1 MQMSRR
7 SLSMAALALP
17 LCAGPTRATAQTPT
31 ETSITP
37 AVLFAVEFRT
47 GKNWDKTKRPLE
59 QAYFSEHS
67 ANLKRLRDTGR
78 LVVGARYSDK
88 GLVVLTADSEADV
101 RALIDADPSVQNQV
115 FDYDVHPFHVFYR
128 GCLEAPKRR

>member
-7 SLSMAALALP
+7 SLSIAALAVP
-17 LCAGPTRATAQTPT
+17 LGAGSRRATAQTPA
-31 ETSITP
+31 ETSVPP
-37 AVLFAVEFRT
+37 ATLFAVEFRT
-47 GKNWDKTKRPLE
+47 GKNWDKAKRPLE
-59 QAYFSEHS
+59 QAYFREHS

-101 RALIDADPSVQNQV
+101 RALVDADPSVQNQV
-115 FDYDVHPFHVFYR
+115 FEYAVHPFHVFYN

>member
-1 MQMSRR
+1 MQMGRR
-7 SLSMAALALP
+7 SLSIAALALP
-17 LCAGPTRATAQTPT
+17 LCTSSRRVTAQTPA
-31 ETSITP
+31 EASVTS

-47 GKNWDKTKRPLE
+47 GKNWDKTKRSIE
-59 QAYFSEHS
+59 QAYFREHS

-88 GLVVLTADSEADV
+88 GFVVLTADSEADV

-115 FDYDVHPFHVFYR
+115 FEYDVYPFHVFYS